1 MEAMVDQMPLRAANL
16 GRVSKKDRRK
26 KNERDRARSVA
37 EQHDANSEA
46 IKANGHLEVTR
57 YQDEESASRFARK
70 ERDDWQRL
78 WADVEAG
85 NLDIIYIWETT
96 RGSRDLEVWVAFI
109 NLCREKMVLIHVTNH
124 GRTYDM
130 TIRRDRKTLIEEGV
144 DAEDDSE
151 KIHDNVIRA
160 LDANRRAGLPHGVCK
175 WGYERIHD
183 PRTGALLGQ
192 RPIPD
197 QAEVCKEIITRAAR
211 SEPISAIAHDL
222 QARADKGKIP
232 APPGGTF
239 HRKFVRG
246 VATHIVYIGKN
257 RVDGELIDGKWPGI
271 VDETIFWAAQHVLNA
286 PGRKTTK
293 PGKAKYL
300 LSYIMTCG
308 TCGKG
313 MAGDPPRNRRISA
326 IYVCPDNHCSIL
338 MSAADEYITE
348 VIKAKFRRP
357 SMTSFLMAEDT
368 EKIMAARAEAARLR
382 AELDEWAQ
390 SDISARAYKLR
401 EEKMMPLIEA
411 AEKRAEELA
420 VPLALR
426 DLVSAGDEID
436 AMWENTVAAA
446 RRDIVRALFDS
457 VKLTPGKAGSD
468 RGKPAR
474 DRIKIVWLGQ
484 LEGVPPTHDHGPSL
498 PADTKAQLVMLLGK
512 PVGKDEQS

>member
-16 GRVSKKDRRK
+16 GRVSKKDRKK

-37 EQHDANSEA
+37 EQHAENEDA

-57 YQDEESASRFARK
+57 YQDEESASRFATKAR
-70 ERDDWQRL
+70 EDWQRL
-78 WADVEAG
+78 ID
-85 NLDIIYIWETT
+85 DITNNRIDILYIWES
-96 RGSRDLEVWVAFI
+96 SRASRQLGVWVDFLD
-109 NLCREKMVLIHVTNH
+109 LCREHNVLIHVTTH
-124 GRTYDM
+124 RTTYDM
-130 TIRRDRKTLIEEGV
+130 TNRRQRKALIDDGV
-144 DAEDDSE
+144 DNEDESE
-151 KIHDNVIRA
+151 KTSERVRRT
-160 LDANRRAGLPHGVCK
+160 LKANRQAGLPHGVSK

-192 RPIPD
+192 KPIPD
-197 QAEVCKEIITRAAR
+197 QAAVCKEIITRAAR

-257 RVDGELIDGKWPGI
+257 RVDGEVIDGQWPGI

-286 PGRKTTK
+286 PDRKTTK

-313 MAGDPPRNRRISA
+313 MAGDPPRNRRINA
-326 IYVCPDNHCSIL
+326 IYVCPDNHSSIL

-357 SMTSFLMAEDT
+357 SMAPFLMTEDT

-426 DLVSAGDEID
+426 DLVVAGDDID
-436 AMWENTVAAA
+436 AMWDNTVPAA

-484 LEGVPPTHDHGPSL
+484 MEGAIAAHDHGPSL

-512 PVGKDEQS
+512 PVGKDNQS